1 MESRGAKFAKAT
13 PRERQGSEERWLTA
27 EERFNE
33 GIQRK
38 PGLRLRLRLRE
49 KRPGEEQPGRSGHLR
64 RRMAVGKSRCW
75 WLLHSQFLG
84 GLQPRRTREAGKGGR
99 QAGKGG
105 RQGRQARE
113 KERGETLFK

>member
-1 MESRGAKFAKAT
+1 
-13 PRERQGSEERWLTA
+13 
-27 EERFNE
+27 
-33 GIQRK
+33 
-38 PGLRLRLRLRE
+38 LRLRE